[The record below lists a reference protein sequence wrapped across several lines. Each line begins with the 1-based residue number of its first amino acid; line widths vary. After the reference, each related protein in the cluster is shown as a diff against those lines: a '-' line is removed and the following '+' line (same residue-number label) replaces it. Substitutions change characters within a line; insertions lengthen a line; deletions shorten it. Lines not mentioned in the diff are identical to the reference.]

1 MTRLIGL
8 ALTMLLCACAAPLKI
23 DAGKMTAST
32 ATLEI
37 RSPELAS
44 YVTIPLISYKYVEVT
59 LSRLTGC
66 DTKADFGAKLEQL
79 GKARLT
85 PKAVTQSVSIPAGI
99 ELAIYAESTENVG
112 GNMLSCGQAVRFT
125 SEPGATYRLHF
136 TPHGSTHRQ
145 ACDLHLFR
153 DQDGKEVPVADA
165 FFAVREPMHLLT
177 GGNLNLCWREDHPQ

>member
-1 MTRLIGL
+1 VTRPIGL
-8 ALTMLLCACAAPLKI
+8 ALTLLLCGCAAPLKI

-37 RSPELAS
+37 RSPEQAS

-66 DTKADFGAKLEQL
+66 DAKADFGAKLDEL

-85 PKAVTQSVSIPAGI
+85 PKSVTQSVSIPAGI

-112 GNMLSCGQAVRFT
+112 GNIFSCGRAVRFT
-125 SEPGATYRLHF
+125 SETGAIYRLHF
-136 TPHGSTHRQ
+136 TPQGSTIRQ
-145 ACDLHLFR
+145 VCDLQLFR
-153 DQDGKEVPVADA
+153 DQDGKEVPVANA
-165 FFAVREPMHLLT
+165 FYAVREPVHLLS